1 MQAVGVLRRVHR
13 LQHGVLVDLAGQRQL
28 DDVPGALRVGVELGD
43 DGEHVG
49 LRGVGGQF
57 AFYLG
62 FTARDL
68 VRGVAVTGAPF
79 TGQPKDNVASR
90 RLAFFLIAG
99 GKDPLAGA
107 IAESKGRLADK
118 KFPVVYRE
126 IPDMAHQYL
135 DEVRLDLASLE
146 ANADGDVRAKGFL
159 GELRVGQWQVAVT
172 VEALRGRL
180 VAGHPELGFRDGRV
194 DVRVPVEV
202 RPSAGTVV
210 LHFKWDT
217 KGVANL
223 VCRDFETRLVLDGRV
238 LAQRHVLAGELRL
251 AQGDAAAVPVF
262 EQREVPLRLDLSP
275 ESWGS
280 VEEALRSQ
288 DSLGRCGML
297 LKPEKVLAELRGLA
311 GKGIDVRLPAALFR
325 PVSLPASLAREVMLG
340 SRTLELSVESGGLSV
355 SRELVWSTASVAA
368 KARD

>member
-1 MQAVGVLRRVHR
+1 MREADGALTRATAFALLGLGLLAAAAVVATRVLADRGAEPVDVAQLQREHEALAARLEAAVRDDPTARRV
-13 LQHGVLVDLAGQRQL
+13 L
-28 DDVPGALRVGVELGD
+28 D
-43 DGEHVG
+43 
-49 LRGVGGQF
+49 
-57 AFYLG
+57 
-62 FTARDL
+62 
-68 VRGVAVTGAPF
+68 
-79 TGQPKDNVASR
+79 
-90 RLAFFLIAG
+90 
-99 GKDPLAGA
+99 AGA
-107 IAESKGRLADK
+107 DVAIAVRSEFLAELAAE
-118 KFPVVYRE
+118 V
-126 IPDMAHQYL
+126 AHQYL